1 MLFRE
6 DIITATT
13 NTCTLQE
20 DLRWHTEWECNVLS
34 RITAK
39 EDTGENCTQVD
50 KDNLDSNVEQVNT
63 SHMTDKNADIVET
76 HNKTKLTDDFYN
88 LVFPLRFMALKWKS
102 PHLYEQIM
110 DLESHLTERKRQ
122 VISNRCQLSINKKN
136 INGYEIN
143 GYELKA

>member
-34 RITAK
+34 RIAAEARTR
-39 EDTGENCTQVD
+39 ENCTQVD

-63 SHMTDKNADIVET
+63 SSMVDHDADMVEM
-76 HNKTKLTDDFYN
+76 HNKAKLTDDFYN

-110 DLESHLTERKRQ
+110 NLESHLIERRRQ
-122 VISNRCQLSINKKN
+122 VICYKLRLSINN
-136 INGYEIN
+136 IKTMIQYII
-143 GYELKA
+143 K

>member
-1 MLFRE
+1 M
-6 DIITATT
+6 
-13 NTCTLQE
+13 
-20 DLRWHTEWECNVLS
+20 
-34 RITAK
+34 
-39 EDTGENCTQVD
+39 D

-122 VISNRCQLSINKKN
+122 VISNRCQLSINKKILFVMKLMVMN
-136 INGYEIN
+136 Q
-143 GYELKA
+143 

>member
-1 MLFRE
+1 MPFRE

-63 SHMTDKNADIVET
+63 LHMADENADIVET

-110 DLESHLTERKRQ
+110 DLESHLIERKRQ
-122 VISNRCQLSINKKN
+122 VISNRCQLIINKKN

>member
-122 VISNRCQLSINKKN
+122 VISNRCQLSINQS